1 MTAKQTAFLK
11 AMLEESTISKAVKAA
26 GISRDTAYK
35 YLKDPSFKAELDK
48 RRSECLNDTV
58 RFLQTNLT
66 LCSEQLISIIEKEGT
81 ADQVKINAIN
91 TVFANFKAMAETADI
106 VERLEQ
112 IEELMKSGE
121 EE

>member
-58 RFLQTNLT
+58 RFLQTKLT
-66 LCSEQLISIIEKEGT
+66 LCSEQLISIIEKEDT

>member
-58 RFLQTNLT
+58 RFLQTKLT
-66 LCSEQLISIIEKEGT
+66 LCSEQLISIIEKEDT
-81 ADQVKINAIN
+81 SDQVKINAIN

-106 VERLEQ
+106 VTRLEQ
-112 IEELMKSGE
+112 IEKLIEAGE
-121 EE
+121 D